1 MGDVLIY
8 KGIEKTVAVCV
19 ETQAQLDATA
29 DVVAS
34 VMRSVAAPHGSL
46 ASRVTVE
53 RGRVDRYVGINDP
66 NIGAIENGG
75 VRRDGRVVQGLHVLA
90 RTANMFGSG

>member
-8 KGIEKTVAVCV
+8 RGIEKTAAVCL
-19 ETQAQLDATA
+19 ETQAELDVVAGA
-29 DVVAS
+29 VAS

-46 ASRVTVE
+46 ASRVSVE
-53 RGRVDRYVGINDP
+53 RGRVDRFVGISDP

-75 VRRDGRVVQGLHVLA
+75 VRKDGRVVKGLHVLA
-90 RTANMFGSG
+90 RTANAFGGR